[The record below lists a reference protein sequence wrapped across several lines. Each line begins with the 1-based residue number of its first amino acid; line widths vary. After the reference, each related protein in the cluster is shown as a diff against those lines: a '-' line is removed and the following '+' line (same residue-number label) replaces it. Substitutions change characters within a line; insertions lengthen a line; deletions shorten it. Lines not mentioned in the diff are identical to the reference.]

1 MSRSGMM
8 ITIAFSVLSVTSQ
21 ARALQSSVK
30 WIDDSE
36 AGVAA
41 AQKSSLPILFL
52 LLPPSDAPASD
63 KNKVLESFGDP
74 AVSRLVGD
82 RFVAV
87 GLRQS
92 RAAEGLLKR
101 LNASDAP
108 VGSAVIATPGG
119 GRVDIIATDD
129 VQDAPRLAKRLAEA
143 FAKYQAKVLADSV
156 TPVLGDED
164 AKTDAL
170 LVSLRL
176 VKKLGLTEAD
186 QSTAK
191 LLDRKTLPDAV
202 RAAVYDTLAALSTD
216 RAMGAL
222 LDAARQDAKAVA
234 ALRLCT
240 PAGAKALVSA
250 LKLGDPDKLVLA
262 YDAAIAICSMAEGKP
277 TEFWKGTDETSQEA
291 ELERVKAR
299 ISTCVQAWR
308 ESGDHRD

>member
-8 ITIAFSVLSVTSQ
+8 ITIAFSVLTVTSQ

-52 LLPPSDAPASD
+52 VLPPSDAPATD

-87 GLRQS
+87 GLRKS

-119 GRVDIIATDD
+119 VGVDIIATDD
-129 VQDAPRLAKRLAEA
+129 VQDAQRLAQRLAEA

-156 TPVLGDED
+156 TPVIGNEN

-176 VKKLGLTEAD
+176 VKKLGLAEAD

-202 RAAVYDTLAALSTD
+202 RAAVYETLAALSTD

-222 LDAARQDAKAVA
+222 LDAARQDAEAVA

-240 PAGAKALVSA
+240 PGGAAALVQA
-250 LKLGDPDKLVLA
+250 IKLNDRERLVLA
-262 YDAAIAICSMAEGKP
+262 YEAVIAICSIDEAKPAAFWQAGDKKPRQAEI
-277 TEFWKGTDETSQEA
+277 
-291 ELERVKAR
+291 ERVKAR

-308 ESGDHRD
+308 ESRDHRD